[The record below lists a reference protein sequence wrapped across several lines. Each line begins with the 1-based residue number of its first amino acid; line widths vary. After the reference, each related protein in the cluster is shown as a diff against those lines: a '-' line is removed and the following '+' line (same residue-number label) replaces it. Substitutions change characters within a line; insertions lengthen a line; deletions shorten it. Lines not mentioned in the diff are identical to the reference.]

1 MTKLRLFLENLAHV
15 ERQSVFKLPN
25 LGIVFFLFLDSF
37 EINTIKAEIQHCA
50 YEKMVW
56 GLIYLEQFISNL
68 KNYIQ
73 EQCRK

>member
-1 MTKLRLFLENLAHV
+1 MLKDNQYLSCLIWAE
-15 ERQSVFKLPN
+15 
-25 LGIVFFLFLDSF
+25 FFLFYFLDSF

-56 GLIYLEQFISNL
+56 GLIYLEQFISNM